1 MEFLLIFALAYAA
14 DKAIQHVRKR
24 MGESR
29 SERIAEGMKKF
40 PGMSAARRKRMAAR
54 HDTGWLASEVLH
66 GFPVTRTGWHA
77 GWLSHKTAAVHQ
89 KAIRDEARRTH
100 ADVQDSLREA
110 VGKEADQNVTAIT
123 GAAGGSDLTR
133 KQTAD
138 TLAKVIPITAAKGAS
153 EGVSE
158 EGSQEAVP
166 EAPEP
171 GPYAP
176 QATSPDAEPAAPGIT
191 HCQACGHEGR
201 PGDELVTKEP
211 EGWKVHQSHFKD
223 PDSGFYEP
231 PADEDGW
238 PSGIPHKRKSDP
250 AATEGAGMPATDD
263 YSTINGMGTGRARPG
278 NADATYDQS
287 IAAAKQII
295 SECDQEIARLRTHR
309 LGNLVDSLSGMS
321 LDSGSLGRA
330 AEIEDG
336 LRAQQKA
343 AQQTLDSAQAFHDGL
358 QRDHGAVNEAHQ
370 SAPQGGAERE
380 FYQS

>member
-1 MEFLLIFALAYAA
+1 
-14 DKAIQHVRKR
+14 
-24 MGESR
+24 
-29 SERIAEGMKKF
+29 
-40 PGMSAARRKRMAAR
+40 
-54 HDTGWLASEVLH
+54 
-66 GFPVTRTGWHA
+66 
-77 GWLSHKTAAVHQ
+77 
-89 KAIRDEARRTH
+89 
-100 ADVQDSLREA
+100 
-110 VGKEADQNVTAIT
+110 
-123 GAAGGSDLTR
+123 
-133 KQTAD
+133 
-138 TLAKVIPITAAKGAS
+138 
-153 EGVSE
+153 
-158 EGSQEAVP
+158 
-166 EAPEP
+166 
-171 GPYAP
+171 
-176 QATSPDAEPAAPGIT
+176 
-191 HCQACGHEGR
+191 
-201 PGDELVTKEP
+201 
-211 EGWKVHQSHFKD
+211 
-223 PDSGFYEP
+223 
-231 PADEDGW
+231 
-238 PSGIPHKRKSDP
+238 
-250 AATEGAGMPATDD
+250 MPATDD